1 MGIGGDHSRFDNNQ
15 QKFERDLQDA
25 MIAGELDNSNMLPVK
40 QQMQRG
46 PRKIPQFHS
55 LNSSLVVSNS
65 KSTIN
70 DI

>member
-1 MGIGGDHSRFDNNQ
+1 
-15 QKFERDLQDA
+15 
-25 MIAGELDNSNMLPVK
+25 MIAGELDNSNMLPAK

-55 LNSSLVVSNS
+55 LNSSLVISNS
-65 KSTIN
+65 KSTIS